1 MKLRNIVFLTFI
13 ICCQSFTSNS
23 IASDSEMVW
32 CLSQDSYVR
41 AGSTLSASGWDS
53 VQFKDSGET
62 FQGNEAAKAK
72 EIFRTLQNSIKV
84 YEFLPSSGEVFNTI
98 DGGPV
103 NYRSITDWSA
113 INVYKSKTNYLDAL
127 QSEKNE
133 NKEGYNNYSS
143 RIFIH
148 WRNIKAG
155 FEEDFGDL
163 SPDNIEENYINSYS
177 ICKLWYE
184 ANN

>member
-1 MKLRNIVFLTFI
+1 VKLRNIVFLTFI
-13 ICCQSFTSNS
+13 LCCQSFTSNS

-32 CLSQDSYVR
+32 CLSQESFVR
-41 AGSTLSASGWDS
+41 AGSTLTASGWDS
-53 VQFKDSGET
+53 VQFGPSGEK

-72 EIFRTLQNSIKV
+72 QIFRTLQNSIKV
-84 YEFLPSSGEVFNTI
+84 YEFLPSSNEDFSTF

-103 NYRSITDWSA
+103 DYRNKLDWSTS
-113 INVYKSKTNYLDAL
+113 NVYKSKTNYLDAL
-127 QSEKNE
+127 QANKKENE
-133 NKEGYNNYSS
+133 ESYTNYSN

-148 WRNIKAG
+148 WRNIKPS
-155 FEEDFGDL
+155 FEEDNGDL
-163 SPDNIEENYINSYS
+163 SPVNIEENYINSYS

>member
-53 VQFKDSGET
+53 VQFSDSGET

-72 EIFRTLQNSIKV
+72 EILELFKIVLKFMNFCLALVKSLI
-84 YEFLPSSGEVFNTI
+84 PSME
-98 DGGPV
+98 
-103 NYRSITDWSA
+103 
-113 INVYKSKTNYLDAL
+113 AL
-127 QSEKNE
+127 
-133 NKEGYNNYSS
+133 
-143 RIFIH
+143 
-148 WRNIKAG
+148 
-155 FEEDFGDL
+155 
-163 SPDNIEENYINSYS
+163 
-177 ICKLWYE
+177 
-184 ANN
+184 